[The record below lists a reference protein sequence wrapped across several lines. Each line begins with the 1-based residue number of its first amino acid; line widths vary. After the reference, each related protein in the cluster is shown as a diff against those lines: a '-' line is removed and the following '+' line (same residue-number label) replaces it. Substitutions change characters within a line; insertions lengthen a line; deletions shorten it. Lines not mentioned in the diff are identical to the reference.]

1 MHWTDQALRPR
12 LQGPDNC
19 CGPQAPTENLWGQI
33 TWPHIQHKAPNLKE
47 KTLRYRFRMAH
58 IPGVKNRA
66 PGRPLQIP
74 HRQLKP
80 PPKMILH
87 DDLQGISDWTTTPPI
102 TIPIQLMAGISS
114 EYTPLPDQESDLQES
129 FTSALHSTNMVTWDQ
144 VQVATSSDD
153 NMLLLTNAIEDGF
166 PESRHMLPQPI
177 RDYHHLRHHLSC
189 CNGVAIYKDRI
200 IIPPDLRQS
209 CLSALY
215 AAHQGTS
222 AMTSR
227 AEPAIFW
234 PGITK
239 DIHATRANCTDCN
252 RMASSQ
258 ATLPPTPPTPTEY
271 PFQCICAD
279 FFHHQG
285 HNYLVIIDRYSNWP
299 IVERARD
306 GTIGLINILRHTFA
320 TYGIPDEL
328 SLDGGPEFTAH
339 VTRMFLRDWGIHYR
353 LSSVAFPHS
362 NCQAEVGVK
371 TVKRLITGNLGKD
384 GSLNIDTFQQA
395 MLQYR
400 NSPDP
405 TTKLSPAMC
414 IFGRPTKDLIP
425 IMPGKYRP
433 HRTWEDSLNL
443 REAAHG
449 QRHALHQDKWSEHS
463 RSLQPLKIGDKVRV
477 QNQTGNHP
485 LKWDKTG
492 SVVEVRQFHQYLIRL
507 DGSGRQS
514 LHNRKFLRRY
524 TPIHTPTVRRSILE
538 DIALIP
544 RPPLLR
550 PADPPRIHSP
560 PPVPTIPITP
570 QPDHTPTLDNWTSPD
585 APQQS
590 TPPARTTP
598 LLPPMPPQ
606 PTTSTEAPTKIN
618 QATKATRPASLY
630 YSVLTTPM
638 VSRLG
643 WR

>member
-1 MHWTDQALRPR
+1 
-12 LQGPDNC
+12 
-19 CGPQAPTENLWGQI
+19 
-33 TWPHIQHKAPNLKE
+33 
-47 KTLRYRFRMAH
+47 
-58 IPGVKNRA
+58 
-66 PGRPLQIP
+66 
-74 HRQLKP
+74 
-80 PPKMILH
+80 
-87 DDLQGISDWTTTPPI
+87 
-102 TIPIQLMAGISS
+102 
-114 EYTPLPDQESDLQES
+114 
-129 FTSALHSTNMVTWDQ
+129 MVTWEQ

-166 PESRHMLPQPI
+166 PESKHMLPQPI
-177 RDYHHLRHHLSC
+177 RDYHHLSC
-189 CNGVAIYKDRI
+189 WI
-200 IIPPDLRQS
+200 IIPPALCQS
-209 CLSALY
+209 CLSALH

-227 AEPAIFW
+227 AEAAIFW

-252 RMASSQ
+252 RMAPSQ

-271 PFQCICAD
+271 PFQCICTD
-279 FFHHQG
+279 FFNHQG

-299 IVERARD
+299 IVEMARD
-306 GTIGLINILRHTFA
+306 GAIGLVNILRHTFA
-320 TYGIPDEL
+320 TYGIPDKL
-328 SLDGGPEFTAH
+328 SSDGGPEFTAH
-339 VTRMFLRDWGIHYR
+339 ATRTFLRDWGIHHR

-362 NCQAEVGVK
+362 NCRAEVGVK

-395 MLQYR
+395 MLQCR

-414 IFGRPTKDLIP
+414 IFGRPKKDLIP
-425 IMPGKYRP
+425 IMPGKYLP

-449 QRHALHQDKWSEHS
+449 QRHTLHQDKWSEHI
-463 RSLQPLKIGDKVRV
+463 RSIQPPKIGDKVRV

-514 LHNRKFLRRY
+514 LRNRKFLRRY
-524 TPIHTPTVRRSILE
+524 TPIHIPTVRRSILE

-544 RPPLLR
+544 RPSLLR
-550 PADPPRIHSP
+550 PANPPGILSP
-560 PPVPTIPITP
+560 PPVPTTPVTP

-585 APQQS
+585 AS
-590 TPPARTTP
+590 
-598 LLPPMPPQ
+598 
-606 PTTSTEAPTKIN
+606 
-618 QATKATRPASLY
+618 
-630 YSVLTTPM
+630 
-638 VSRLG
+638 
-643 WR
+643 